1 MKRIAFRTTW
11 GTITLKLNEN
21 GQASALDL
29 PLLQKVPRE
38 PFAVT
43 GPGEAAG
50 MSAAEFFHW
59 LEKTFPESEEPQ
71 GTAFR
76 QTVWSA
82 LKKIPRGQT
91 RTYSEL
97 AAAIG
102 RPQAARAV
110 GSACGANPLPVFI
123 PCHRVV
129 AKNGPGGFGSGLP
142 WKKLLLKNEIAERGW
157 KGRVRQHLRQ
167 SRCCRIVRAAR

>member
-1 MKRIAFRTTW
+1 MTAVEFQTTW

-21 GQASALDL
+21 GQAAALDL
-29 PLLQKVPRE
+29 PLLHSSPRK

-43 GPGEAAG
+43 GRGHTCG
-50 MSAAEFFHW
+50 MSAAKFFR
-59 LEKTFPESEEPQ
+59 LLVKTFSEVEEPQ

-76 QTVWSA
+76 QSVWRA
-82 LKKIPRGQT
+82 LRQIPCGQT
-91 RTYSEL
+91 QTYG
-97 AAAIG
+97 AIAVAIK
-102 RPQAARAV
+102 RPQAVRAV

-142 WKKLLLKNEIAERGW
+142 WKRLLLEIET
-157 KGRVRQHLRQ
+157 
-167 SRCCRIVRAAR
+167 CPAAGVNQ